1 MESENKKQHKKV
13 WIVDDDKIYQFTAVK
28 MMHSID
34 PTLQIQSFDH
44 GLLAFDMLKQAGED
58 PKLLPDLLLL
68 DINMPVMNGWE
79 FLDFFSAPAN
89 KTTGQIA
96 LYVISSSIDY
106 RDMEKA
112 RGFACVIDY
121 LVKPLRREDYARI
134 LKIDI

>member
-34 PTLQIQSFDH
+34 ATLQIQSYDH
-44 GLLAFDMLKQAGED
+44 GLLAHNILMQAGED
-58 PKLLPDLLLL
+58 PELLPDLLLL

-79 FLDFFSAPAN
+79 FLDFFSALAN
-89 KTTGQIA
+89 KTTEQIA

-112 RGFACVIDY
+112 RGFSCVIDY

-134 LKIDI
+134 LKTDI